1 MVGRGRPL
9 LPVVYAFRCLR
20 ISLFTHSVGKDFRAP
35 ATSAAAA
42 AADDDDND
50 DDDAARRKQMCCCLD
65 EDDIEVIDLRQLYW
79 KILIRVI

>member
-1 MVGRGRPL
+1 
-9 LPVVYAFRCLR
+9 
-20 ISLFTHSVGKDFRAP
+20 LFTHSVGKDFRAP

-42 AADDDDND
+42 AADDDD